1 LRLKKTDWIFVLVVG
16 AVIGTLVV
24 LSLLKKQ
31 PKPISTSVPEHAA
44 MTADSRREECLACHA
59 PDSGGKV
66 VIDPSSHPTKW
77 KDEKMKCTQCHAVH
91 REER

>member
-31 PKPISTSVPEHAA
+31 PRPVLASVPEHAA
-44 MTADSRREECLACHA
+44 VTADTQRNDCLVCHA
-59 PDSGGKV
+59 PDSGGKK
-66 VIDPSSHPTKW
+66 VIDPLSHPTKW

-91 REER
+91 